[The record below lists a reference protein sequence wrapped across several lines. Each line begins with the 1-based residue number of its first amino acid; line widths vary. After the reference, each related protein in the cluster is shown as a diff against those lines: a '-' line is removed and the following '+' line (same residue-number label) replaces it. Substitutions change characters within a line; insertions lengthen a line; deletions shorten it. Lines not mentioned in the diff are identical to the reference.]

1 MCFGRGFSSSLRGR
15 TAGEGKPMKS
25 FALFLAVLLF
35 AGPAVAGDVDI
46 AVGPGGQ
53 HQHPADALAVAN
65 AD

>member
-1 MCFGRGFSSSLRGR
+1 
-15 TAGEGKPMKS
+15 MKS

-65 AD
+65 AN